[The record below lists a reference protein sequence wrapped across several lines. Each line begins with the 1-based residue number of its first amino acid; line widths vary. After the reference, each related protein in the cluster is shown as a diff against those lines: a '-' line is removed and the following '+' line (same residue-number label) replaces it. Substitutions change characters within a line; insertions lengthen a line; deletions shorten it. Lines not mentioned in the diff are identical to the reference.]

1 MNNKELIV
9 ISWSNLQVMDG
20 FSLGY
25 IYLALKIWEY
35 IERDHKKDHS
45 CVGPVKQAAV
55 GQGFTCRGL
64 ATTSQYSLMRARS
77 IGVICQDFEGDS
89 SPSWTHRNMGLWVLD
104 RLARSLQICKR
115 KEKKQPRIIQWQY
128 YSSWACGAIWVLGPY
143 HSMRSSPYT
152 YNGS

>member
-1 MNNKELIV
+1 
-9 ISWSNLQVMDG
+9 MDG

-55 GQGFTCRGL
+55 GQGFACRGL
-64 ATTSQYSLMRARS
+64 ATTIQYSLTTARS

-89 SPSWTHRNMGLWVLD
+89 SPSWTHRNMGL
-104 RLARSLQICKR
+104 
-115 KEKKQPRIIQWQY
+115 
-128 YSSWACGAIWVLGPY
+128 
-143 HSMRSSPYT
+143 
-152 YNGS
+152 